1 VIASARGGFYG
12 ANTPLAAHDHQET
25 YLRNVLSDFFGV
37 KRFEIVRAEGL
48 KVSPEMNRRG
58 MEAGLRQAAE
68 LRIS

>member
-1 VIASARGGFYG
+1 
-12 ANTPLAAHDHQET
+12 
-25 YLRNVLSDFFGV
+25 LRNVLSDFFGV

-48 KVSPEMNRRG
+48 KVRPEMNSRG